1 MRWARKVIKAA
12 ITASPDRQ
20 EKAMFIHPYIG
31 SALARGRQ
39 REMLAY
45 ADQQRLARRACVR
58 RSAAPRAAGLV
69 KIIQRMTTGR
79 QTAGLGAGGSA
90 VHPKE

>member
-1 MRWARKVIKAA
+1 VKAA
-12 ITASPDRQ
+12 TTASPDGR
-20 EKAMFIHPYIG
+20 EKAMFTRPCIG
-31 SALARGRQ
+31 SELVRDRQ

-45 ADQQRLARRACVR
+45 ADQQRLAT
-58 RSAAPRAAGLV
+58 GLV

-90 VHPKE
+90 VHPKESADYGHRHRSAGGGAG